1 MLELILIGVFALL
14 FGKALGLVLKLTW
27 GAAKLVVGLVMGLAV
42 PVLVVSVLFAGGLA
56 LLVPVAMVGLVFFL
70 LKAVF

>member
-27 GAAKLVVGLVMGLAV
+27 GVTKLAVGLVMGLAV

>member
-27 GAAKLVVGLVMGLAV
+27 GVAKLAVGLVMGLAV

>member
-14 FGKALGLVLKLTW
+14 FGKTLGLVLKLTW
-27 GAAKLVVGLVMGLAV
+27 GAAKLAVGLVMGLAV
-42 PVLVVSVLFAGGLA
+42 PVLVISVLFAGGLA
-56 LLVPVAMVGLVFFL
+56 LLVPLAMVGLVFFL

>member
-14 FGKALGLVLKLTW
+14 FGKALGLALKLTW
-27 GAAKLVVGLVMGLAV
+27 GIAKLAVGLVMGLAV
-42 PVLVVSVLFAGGLA
+42 PVLVISVLFAGGLA
-56 LLVPVAMVGLVFFL
+56 LLVPLAMVGLVFFL

>member
-42 PVLVVSVLFAGGLA
+42 PVLVISVLFAGGLA